1 MFRGYMLG
9 LDVLEELVNVEVLL
23 AGFRV
28 VADTKNH
35 HVKLVEIFGI
45 LSLIKE

>member
-9 LDVLEELVNVEVLL
+9 LDVLEELVNMEVLL

-28 VADTKNH
+28 VADTENH
-35 HVKLVEIFGI
+35 DVELVQVFGI